1 MNRMAVQQSVEEVAV
16 IIQNILKQIQT
27 EEPRFT
33 CTLNKTV
40 NGRYDGM
47 STATVQTT
55 LVESSNH
62 IRGSFHTCLKK
73 WDLWSDHSKNWCE
86 LTLSCS

>member
-16 IIQNILKQIQT
+16 IIQNILKQVQI

-40 NGRYDGM
+40 NGRYDGRL
-47 STATVQTT
+47 SYSYLGFHNVWLWYSYFSYFGILA
-55 LVESSNH
+55 
-62 IRGSFHTCLKK
+62 IRACIKK
-73 WDLWSDHSKNWCE
+73 CNY
-86 LTLSCS
+86 

>member
-16 IIQNILKQIQT
+16 IIQNILKQVQI

-40 NGRYDGM
+40 NGRYDGR
-47 STATVQTT
+47 
-55 LVESSNH
+55 L
-62 IRGSFHTCLKK
+62 FF
-73 WDLWSDHSKNWCE
+73 SKFR
-86 LTLSCS
+86 